1 MNSNKKNTK
10 KDNTFF
16 SQNGSGLFTAMHLKF
31 FDSSENYRKQQA
43 CKPAQFSTS

>member
-1 MNSNKKNTK
+1 MNSNKKHK

-16 SQNGSGLFTAMHLKF
+16 SQNGPGLFTAMHLKF

-43 CKPAQFSTS
+43 CTPAQFSTS